1 MTLRLFALCG
11 IVAAFLATVYV
22 VMLGQAL
29 GWTTKPTP
37 ADDGWRDWAPGADY
51 V

>member
-22 VMLGQAL
+22 VLWGQAR
-29 GWTTKPTP
+29 GWAPP
-37 ADDGWRDWAPGADY
+37 IDNGWRELERVDA